1 MVTITLPDD
10 IEAWARAEVA
20 AGRARS
26 IEEFVMSWLRER
38 RASNNEHRALVLEAY
53 ESVAQGRVHDGADVD
68 AELDR
73 WIAEDLAAAQ
83 R

>member
-26 IEEFVMSWLRER
+26 IEEFVTSWLREV
-38 RASNNEHRALVLEAY
+38 RASDSGHRALVLEAY
-53 ESVAQGRVHDGADVD
+53 ESIAQGRVHDGADID

-73 WIAEDLAAAQ
+73 WIAEDLAAA
-83 R
+83 RR

>member
-20 AGRARS
+20 AGRGAS
-26 IEEFVMSWLRER
+26 IEEFVASWVRER
-38 RASNNEHRALVLEAY
+38 RAIEDSHRALVLEAY
-53 ESVAQGRVHDGADVD
+53 ESTAQGRLHDGGDVD

-73 WIAEDLAAAQ
+73 WIAEDLAAAG

>member
-20 AGRARS
+20 AGRATS
-26 IEEFVMSWLRER
+26 IEEFVTSLVRER
-38 RASNNEHRALVLEAY
+38 RAIEDSHRALVLEAY
-53 ESVAQGRVHDGADVD
+53 ESVAQGRIHEGADVD

-73 WIAEDLAAAQ
+73 WIAEDLAAA
-83 R
+83 RR